1 MHGFV
6 CLQEVT
12 AEAAQGEQ
20 SGCRENVTPT
30 AAEEGESGDESDLLT
45 EDREPS
51 GTSRFRQPGELRAP
65 RVGSRW
71 TAHGGIEV
79 GHRH

>member
-45 EDREPS
+45 EDRDRA
-51 GTSRFRQPGELRAP
+51 GLRGSANQ
-65 RVGSRW
+65 GSRGPRGW
-71 TAHGGIEV
+71 DPGGLLM
-79 GHRH
+79 GA